1 MYDKAF
7 NGGFLTARHPEKPA
21 PRLCGER
28 PRHLPTRHGSFHMP
42 PARSI
47 APLYFAKIGIISD
60 IVKYI
65 KIKRNASVKNSKT

>member
-7 NGGFLTARHPEKPA
+7 NGGFLTARHPEKPRA
-21 PRLCGER
+21 PPLRGTAAPSANAAR
-28 PRHLPTRHGSFHMP
+28 QLPHA
-42 PARSI
+42 ARSI

-65 KIKRNASVKNSKT
+65 KRKRNASVKNSKT